1 MSLSFEQYCTR
12 FFDLFLA
19 KAASVSYHA
28 LENMRRDDQIREAL
42 WEYYKTRGIVNY
54 FSSRD
59 TFPIDSDTFEKM
71 NSTGDIEKAIS
82 SYCEDSGDLDWVSTI
97 LNRKSMRSTKCEKI
111 ANETFEWMFESLVEK
126 GLATPMS
133 INASRYMFWNIFL
146 NEEIREAFYSLVC
159 FVCFRSPN
167 EYKSTEKLEIIHVI
181 PRMWN
186 VDEQDFSERI
196 NGSEEDDN

>member
-1 MSLSFEQYCTR
+1 MSLSFDQYCTR

-54 FSSRD
+54 FSSQD

-71 NSTGDIEKAIS
+71 NSTGDIEKVIS

-133 INASRYMFWNIFL
+133 INASRYMFWNMFL
-146 NEEIREAFYSLVC
+146 NEEIREAFCSLVC
-159 FVCFRSPN
+159 YRDPDECTFAANV
-167 EYKSTEKLEIIHVI
+167 EIILVI
-181 PRMWN
+181 PMMWN
-186 VDEQDFSERI
+186 VDEHDFSERI
-196 NGSEEDDN
+196 CCSEERDN